1 MALFYGALPCAKR
14 GEIQNV
20 VNELRDNHS
29 VDGVVE
35 PMWVGICLREA
46 ASNNHLPLVEFLVRE
61 YGAGIPKEH
70 IEKAAWGCSHEGH
83 YKILRWFLREGVCA
97 FSSKIWKA
105 LRTIPTR
112 VDDGSLSSLLKTI
125 LKVDYRVDFDFTE
138 DKFFSQQEH
147 RDIIRQGSLIHK
159 FLPNILI
166 EQGTSIATHCPLPI
180 VISDMI
186 TEYAKLN
193 PEEDVMWAEDM
204 QRDLLRIE
212 TDIINNQRRLK
223 RAHEDAYEARAR
235 EKWAKSSYN
244 RRF

>member
-1 MALFYGALPCAKR
+1 
-14 GEIQNV
+14 
-20 VNELRDNHS
+20 VN
-29 VDGVVE
+29 GVVE
-35 PMWVGICLREA
+35 PSWVGICLREA

-61 YGAGIPKEH
+61 YGTGIPKEH
-70 IEKAAWGCSHEGH
+70 IEKAVWRCSHKGH
-83 YKILRWFLREGVCA
+83 YNILQWFLREGVCA

-105 LRTIPTR
+105 LRIIPTR
-112 VDDGSLSSLLKTI
+112 GGEEDDGSLSSLLKTI
-125 LKVDYRVDFDFTE
+125 LKVDYRFDFDFSE
-138 DKFFSQQEH
+138 DNKLFYQQEH
-147 RDIIRQGSLIHK
+147 RDIIRQGGLIHK

-166 EQGTSIATHCPLPI
+166 EQGTLIVTHCPLPI

-212 TDIINNQRRLK
+212 TDIINDQRRLK

-235 EKWAKSSYN
+235 EKWAKSPYN